1 MLGRLLN
8 DSIPLLTLTSWV
20 KAAAKCGF
28 SIEPIFERVGIPAD
42 LTQLEKVRVSP
53 LKLLGLLQACVDAS
67 RAAARGP
74 GPHPH
79 YPFVLGE
86 SFAFEFMPELE
97 TYLTTSST
105 LREAVKATGWAAD
118 LINPMMKLTLQEQ
131 ADEARIVLS
140 FDLPFLPQAV
150 LNHPAL
156 VYVAEATQVGLYNI
170 LRRLLGD
177 SRALRRM
184 TWRHAAPPY
193 AERYDQVFGVP
204 SIFGHKETA
213 LVGDRQ
219 ALDWQLSGAFPALNR
234 QAEQLVAQRVERRHE
249 QGAGGLIEQ
258 IEHLLAS
265 RPELMAQGID
275 ALAAHLGLHT
285 RTLQRRLKEAE
296 RSYADIQADVRR
308 TLALG
313 WLADG
318 ELDIE
323 SISQRL
329 GYSDRRA
336 FTLAFK
342 RWTGVSPSQWRSG
355 GAAAAGRDP
364 LDDAIEPP
372 EAP

>member
-150 LNHPAL
+150 VSPGDSVELRLRTPELPGTSAVTLSVGKRVTRWFVGAL
-156 VYVAEATQVGLYNI
+156 AVDATCRTLLVDGNTDDAGIMTSINI
-170 LRRLLGD
+170 LLTPATYTFTYSLAGVDSSYTSPAAQADNIVDVSIGSFYVDQITKSWGDPFSVVSSDFTVLTGTTVNIVFANQGGDNYGAVLDSMTLVVPEPGTGLLLSLGLLGL
-177 SRALRRM
+177 ARRK
-184 TWRHAAPPY
+184 R
-193 AERYDQVFGVP
+193 
-204 SIFGHKETA
+204 
-213 LVGDRQ
+213 
-219 ALDWQLSGAFPALNR
+219 
-234 QAEQLVAQRVERRHE
+234 
-249 QGAGGLIEQ
+249 
-258 IEHLLAS
+258 
-265 RPELMAQGID
+265 
-275 ALAAHLGLHT
+275 LHS
-285 RTLQRRLKEAE
+285 A
-296 RSYADIQADVRR
+296 
-308 TLALG
+308 
-313 WLADG
+313 
-318 ELDIE
+318 
-323 SISQRL
+323 
-329 GYSDRRA
+329 
-336 FTLAFK
+336 
-342 RWTGVSPSQWRSG
+342 
-355 GAAAAGRDP
+355 
-364 LDDAIEPP
+364 
-372 EAP
+372 

>member
-53 LKLLGLLQACVDAS
+53 LKLLALLQHCVEAA

-118 LINPMMKLTLQEQ
+118 LINPMMKLTLHEQ
-131 ADEARIVLS
+131 ADEARIVLG

-150 LNHPAL
+150 LGHPAL
-156 VYVAEATQVGLYNI
+156 VYVAEATQVGLFNI

-177 SRALRRM
+177 DRALRRM
-184 TWRHAAPPY
+184 TWRHAAPDY
-193 AERYDQVFGVP
+193 AALYDQVFGVGNV
-204 SIFGHKETA
+204 FGHKETA

-234 QAEQLVAQRVERRHE
+234 QAEQLVAQRVERQHE

-275 ALAAHLGLHT
+275 ALAAQLGLHV

-313 WLADG
+313 WLAEG

-342 RWTGVSPSQWRSG
+342 RWTGVSPTQWRSG
-355 GAAAAGRDP
+355 QAAEGAGPDG
-364 LDDAIEPP
+364 LQ
-372 EAP
+372 AP